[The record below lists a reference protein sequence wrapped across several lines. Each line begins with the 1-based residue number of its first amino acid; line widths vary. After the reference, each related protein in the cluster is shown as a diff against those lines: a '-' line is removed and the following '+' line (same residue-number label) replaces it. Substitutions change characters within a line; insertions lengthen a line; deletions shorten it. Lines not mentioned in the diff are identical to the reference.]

1 MIAAAL
7 SAFVAAGFAQEK
19 RVLVAYYSK
28 SGNTEKVAREIAA
41 ETGGTLARI
50 VERDPYPADKKAHM
64 ERAKDEHRR
73 RVRPEIECP
82 VADLSAYDVIFVGYP
97 LWCGHA
103 PAPVLTFLES
113 HDFDGKRVKIVPF
126 VTYGGSPFARGTE
139 DVRQS
144 APGAA
149 FGKTI
154 AVRAATV
161 PKSADRVRKEARQ
174 AMERAERSIFFFWRQ
189 N

>member
-1 MIAAAL
+1 MLAMTL
-7 SAFVAAGFAQEK
+7 SAFMAVAGFAKEK

-28 SGNTEKVAREIAA
+28 SGNTEKVAREITA

-50 VERDPYPADKKAHM
+50 IERDPYPANKKENM

-82 VADLSAYDVIFVGYP
+82 VADLSTYDVIFVGYP

-103 PAPVLTFLES
+103 PAPILTFLES

-139 DVRQS
+139 DLRQS

-161 PKSADRVRKEARQ
+161 PKSADRVRKEARE
-174 AMERAERSIFFFWRQ
+174 AMARAK
-189 N
+189 

>member
-1 MIAAAL
+1 MKKAQMIAIAL
-7 SAFVAAGFAQEK
+7 LVFVAAAGFAQER

-50 VERDPYPADKKAHM
+50 IERDPYPDDKKAHM

-73 RVRPEIECP
+73 RIRPEIECP

-103 PAPVLTFLES
+103 PAPILTFLES
-113 HDFDGKRVKIVPF
+113 HDFDGKLVTIVPF

-139 DVRQS
+139 DLRQS

-161 PKSADRVRKEARQ
+161 PQSADRVRKAAREAMLRTK
-174 AMERAERSIFFFWRQ
+174 
-189 N
+189 

>member
-1 MIAAAL
+1 MKKTQMIAVIL
-7 SAFVAAGFAQEK
+7 STVVAMAGFAQER
-19 RVLVAYYSK
+19 RVLVVYYSK
-28 SGNTEKVAREIAA
+28 SGNTEKVAKTIAA

-50 VERDPYPADKKAHM
+50 IERDPYPANKKENM

-82 VADLSAYDVIFVGYP
+82 VADLSAYNVIFVGYP

-103 PAPVLTFLES
+103 PAPILTFLES

-139 DVRQS
+139 DLRQS

-161 PKSADRVRKEARQ
+161 PKSADRVRKAARQ
-174 AMERAERSIFFFWRQ
+174 ATERAE
-189 N
+189 

>member
-1 MIAAAL
+1 MKKTQMLAVTL
-7 SAFVAAGFAQEK
+7 SAFMAAAGFAKER
-19 RVLVAYYSK
+19 RVLVVYYSK
-28 SGNTEKVAREIAA
+28 SGNTEKVALEIAA

-50 VERDPYPADKKAHM
+50 ATRDPYPADKNAHM
-64 ERAKDEHRR
+64 ERAKDEYRR

-82 VADLSAYDVIFVGYP
+82 VADLSDYDVIFVGYP

-113 HDFDGKRVKIVPF
+113 QDFDGKRVTIVPF

-139 DVRQS
+139 DLRQS
-144 APGAA
+144 APKAV
-149 FGKTI
+149 FSKTI

-161 PKSADRVRKEARQ
+161 PKSADRVRKAAREAV
-174 AMERAERSIFFFWRQ
+174 ARAK
-189 N
+189 

>member
-1 MIAAAL
+1 MKKAPMIAMTL
-7 SAFVAAGFAQEK
+7 SAFVAAAGFAQER

-28 SGNTEKVAREIAA
+28 SGNTEKVAKTIAA

-50 VERDPYPADKKAHM
+50 IERDPYPADKKAHM

-73 RVRPEIECP
+73 VRPEIECP
-82 VADLSAYDVIFVGYP
+82 VADLSAYNVIFVGYP

-103 PAPVLTFLES
+103 PATVLTFLES
-113 HDFDGKRVKIVPF
+113 HDFDGKRVTIVPF

-139 DVRQS
+139 DLCQS

-149 FGKTI
+149 FEKTI

-174 AMERAERSIFFFWRQ
+174 AMGRAK
-189 N
+189 

>member
-1 MIAAAL
+1 MKKTQIIAVTL
-7 SAFVAAGFAQEK
+7 STVVAAAGFAQER
-19 RVLVAYYSK
+19 RVLVVYYSK

-64 ERAKDEHRR
+64 ERTKDEHRR

-161 PKSADRVRKEARQ
+161 PKSADRVRKAARQ
-174 AMERAERSIFFFWRQ
+174 AMGRAE
-189 N
+189 

>member
-1 MIAAAL
+1 MKKTQMLAVTL
-7 SAFVAAGFAQEK
+7 SAFVAAAGFAQEK

-50 VERDPYPADKKAHM
+50 AERDPYPTDKNTHM
-64 ERAKDEHRR
+64 ERAKDEYRR

-82 VADLSAYDVIFVGYP
+82 VADLSTYDIIFVGYP
-97 LWCGHA
+97 LWCGHV

-113 HDFDGKRVKIVPF
+113 HDFDGKRVTIVPF

-139 DVRQS
+139 DLRQS

-161 PKSADRVRKEARQ
+161 PKSADRVRKAAREAV
-174 AMERAERSIFFFWRQ
+174 ARAK
-189 N
+189 

>member
-1 MIAAAL
+1 MKKAPMIAAML
-7 SAFVAAGFAQEK
+7 SAFVAATGFTQER

-41 ETGGTLARI
+41 ETGGTIARI
-50 VERDPYPADKKAHM
+50 VERDPYPADKNAHM
-64 ERAKDEHRR
+64 ELAKDEHRR

-126 VTYGGSPFARGTE
+126 VTYGGSPFARGTK
-139 DVRQS
+139 DLRKS

-161 PKSADRVRKEARQ
+161 PKSAERVRKEARQ
-174 AMERAERSIFFFWRQ
+174 AMGRAE
-189 N
+189 

>member
-1 MIAAAL
+1 MKKTQMIAMTIF
-7 SAFVAAGFAQEK
+7 AFMVAVGFAQEK

-28 SGNTEKVAREIAA
+28 SGNTEKVAQEIAA

-50 VERDPYPADKKAHM
+50 IERDPYPADKKAHM

-73 RVRPEIECP
+73 RVRPEIACP
-82 VADLSAYDVIFVGYP
+82 AADLSAYDVIFLGYP

-103 PAPVLTFLES
+103 PAPILTFLES
-113 HDFDGKRVKIVPF
+113 HDFDGKRVTIVPF

-139 DVRQS
+139 DLQKS

-161 PKSADRVRKEARQ
+161 PQSVDRVRKEARE
-174 AMERAERSIFFFWRQ
+174 ALGCAK
-189 N
+189 

>member
-1 MIAAAL
+1 MKKAPMIAMTL
-7 SAFVAAGFAQEK
+7 LAFVAAAGFTQEK

-50 VERDPYPADKKAHM
+50 VECDPYPADKKAHM

-82 VADLSAYDVIFVGYP
+82 VADLSAYNVIFVGYP

-103 PAPVLTFLES
+103 PATVLTFLES
-113 HDFDGKRVKIVPF
+113 HDFDGKHVKIVPF

-139 DVRQS
+139 DLRQS
-144 APGAA
+144 APGAT

-161 PKSADRVRKEARQ
+161 PKSADRVRKAARQ
-174 AMERAERSIFFFWRQ
+174 ATERAE
-189 N
+189 

>member
-1 MIAAAL
+1 MKKAPMIAMTL
-7 SAFVAAGFAQEK
+7 SAFVAAAGFAQGK

-50 VERDPYPADKKAHM
+50 VERDPYPADKKAHL

-82 VADLSAYDVIFVGYP
+82 VADLSAYDVIFVGDP

-103 PAPVLTFLES
+103 PTPVLTFL
-113 HDFDGKRVKIVPF
+113 
-126 VTYGGSPFARGTE
+126 
-139 DVRQS
+139 
-144 APGAA
+144 
-149 FGKTI
+149 
-154 AVRAATV
+154 
-161 PKSADRVRKEARQ
+161 
-174 AMERAERSIFFFWRQ
+174 
-189 N
+189 